1 MEQIIEQSVITAA
14 DLLEKEFPPPEWL
27 IEGLLPEGL
36 TVLSGAPKIGKSW
49 LSLQLALAVTT
60 GRPIFGRAPA
70 SEKGVLLLA
79 LEDNERRLQTRI
91 TKCGI
96 TPSENFCLT
105 TNWQGGIPALRQH
118 LLDNPGIKVCI
129 IDTLAVFLPSQGA
142 GGRTAY
148 DADVERMR
156 ELHYLGLETNTSLI
170 VIHHDKQGED
180 PDWASK
186 MSGSNG
192 ITGTADTLI
201 RLSVKKRGG
210 KQAKLEVTGR
220 DVEDLELN
228 LKLDETNMSW
238 QIDKG
243 QDDKQLTALQSE
255 VLKLV
260 PAAPETIRSR
270 KIADRLGKE
279 QSQISDIL
287 KKLANRGYVSSP
299 AYGEYSL
306 CPY

>member
-1 MEQIIEQSVITAA
+1 MEQIVKPCILTA
-14 DLLEKEFPPPEWL
+14 KELMELDFPPPEWL

-105 TNWQGGIPALRQH
+105 IHWQGGIPALRQY
-118 LLDNPGIKVCI
+118 LLDNPQIKVCI

-142 GGRTAY
+142 GGRTTY

-156 ELHYLGLETNTSLI
+156 ELHDLGLETNTSLI

-201 RLSVKKRGG
+201 RLSVKTRGN

-220 DVEDLELN
+220 DIEDLELN

-260 PAAPETIRSR
+260 PPAPETIRSR
-270 KIADRLGKE
+270 EIADRLGKE

>member
-1 MEQIIEQSVITAA
+1 
-14 DLLEKEFPPPEWL
+14 
-27 IEGLLPEGL
+27 
-36 TVLSGAPKIGKSW
+36 
-49 LSLQLALAVTT
+49 
-60 GRPIFGRAPA
+60 
-70 SEKGVLLLA
+70 
-79 LEDNERRLQTRI
+79 
-91 TKCGI
+91 
-96 TPSENFCLT
+96 
-105 TNWQGGIPALRQH
+105 
-118 LLDNPGIKVCI
+118 
-129 IDTLAVFLPSQGA
+129 
-142 GGRTAY
+142 
-148 DADVERMR
+148 MR
-156 ELHYLGLETNTSLI
+156 ELHDLGLETNTSLI

-201 RLSVKKRGG
+201 RLSVKTRGN

-220 DVEDLELN
+220 DIEDLELN

-260 PAAPETIRSR
+260 PPAPETIRSR
-270 KIADRLGKE
+270 EIADRLGKE

-287 KKLANRGYVSSP
+287 KSLLTEDTYPAPHMVSIVYAPIKLMKLHKP
-299 AYGEYSL
+299 L
-306 CPY
+306 

>member
-1 MEQIIEQSVITAA
+1 MEQIVKPSILTA
-14 DLLEKEFPPPEWL
+14 KELMELDFPPPEWL

-79 LEDNERRLQTRI
+79 LEDNERRLQARI

-105 TNWQGGIPALRQH
+105 TNWPGGIATLRQH
-118 LLDNPGIKVCI
+118 LLDNPQIKVCV

-148 DADVERMR
+148 DADVVRMR
-156 ELHYLGLETNTSLI
+156 ELHDLGLETKISLI

-180 PDWASK
+180 SDWTNK

-192 ITGTADTLI
+192 IIGTADTLI
-201 RLSVKKRGG
+201 RLSVKTRGN

-220 DVEDLELN
+220 DIEDLELN

-270 KIADRLGKE
+270 EIADRLGKE

-287 KKLANRGYVSSP
+287 RKLANRGYVSSP

>member
-1 MEQIIEQSVITAA
+1 MEQKIEQSVITAP

-49 LSLQLALAVTT
+49 LSLQLALAITT

-70 SEKGVLLLA
+70 SEKSVLLLA

-105 TNWQGGIPALRQH
+105 IHWQGGIPALRQH
-118 LLDNPGIKVCI
+118 LLDNPQIKVCI

-142 GGRTAY
+142 GGRTTY

-201 RLSVKKRGG
+201 RLSVKTRGN

-260 PAAPETIRSR
+260 PAEPETIRSR

-287 KKLANRGYVSSP
+287 KKLANRGYVISP
-299 AYGEYSL
+299 SYSEYSL